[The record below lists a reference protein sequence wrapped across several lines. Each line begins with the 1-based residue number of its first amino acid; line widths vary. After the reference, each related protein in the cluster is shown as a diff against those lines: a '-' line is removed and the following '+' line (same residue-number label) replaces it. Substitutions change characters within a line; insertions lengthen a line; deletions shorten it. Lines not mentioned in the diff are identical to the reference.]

1 MGLFRYRA
9 LQGSS
14 QSDEGLVPFARQR
27 ESLADSIARLQPEL
41 TALLRLQWQQ
51 RRRRTPDVRQLET
64 TECAAICLAIVLRY
78 YRRME
83 PLSTL
88 RRACGVSRNG
98 SSAAQLVRAAGQFQL
113 DAKGMKRG
121 LNSLEDVPLPAVLFW
136 EFNHFVV
143 LEAITPQGVW
153 VNNPATGRL
162 CLNTEEFDRAYT
174 GVVISMEPSADFQ
187 AGGRLRSPATELSH
201 QLRRSRP
208 LHSIALLSSQAAA
221 VALALVL
228 ISGSDTP
235 LTTAMIWGLAAAIGL
250 MPAVVAAVARTVGER
265 SGQHVQRRLVEMP
278 EWALQQHPLAE
289 LSSRHGGQRR
299 ISAVIGDDLL
309 WQIPTVLLLLL
320 WSGLQLS
327 AQPWLALLVLGG
339 TPAVLLLLLL
349 EQALQTPQDNQVVRQ
364 ERRARI
370 GLQQSLEDPRTM
382 KSLAL
387 ERRVLQRWSGLQAEA
402 SAERLQQQRQARLT
416 GWLPT
421 LLGWGLPILML
432 SLGGLQLPVLLPA
445 LLWWWVLNRLQRQ
458 QREWRQ
464 IGEPLNA
471 LAALDDE
478 PVDALLLDPESP
490 TGELAAESA
499 VAVEVQ
505 QLGFGYTPNKQ
516 PLLNGVDLAVAPG
529 EWVAITGPSGCGKST
544 LLNLIAGLLQPD
556 SGQVLLN
563 GQPLLSIPRE
573 QRSQAI
579 AMVRQED
586 ALLDISLRDN
596 LTLWDASISDDELH
610 QVCEALGLG
619 PVLQQ
624 LPQGLDTVLEPG
636 RFNLSG
642 GQRQLLNLGRV
653 LLQKPQLLLLD
664 EASSA
669 LDSSSETQVYELLR
683 QLNCTVVMA
692 AHRSGSVQRADR
704 IITL

>member
-9 LQGSS
+9 LQSS
-14 QSDEGLVPFARQR
+14 NQSNEGLAPFARQR
-27 ESLADSIARLQPEL
+27 ESLGGSIARLLPEL
-41 TALLRLQWQQ
+41 TALVQLQWQQ
-51 RRRRTPDVRQLET
+51 RQRRTPEVRQLET

-78 YRRME
+78 YRQMA
-83 PLSTL
+83 PLSAL

-121 LNSLEDVPLPAVLFW
+121 LNSLDDVPLPAVLFW

-143 LEAITPQGVW
+143 LEAITAQGIW

-162 CLNTEEFDRAYT
+162 CLSAEEFDRAYT
-174 GVVISMEPSADFQ
+174 GVVISMVPSADFQ
-187 AGGRLRSPATELSH
+187 SGGRLRSPATELSH

-208 LHSIALLSSQAAA
+208 LHTIALLGSQAAS
-221 VALALVL
+221 VTIALVL
-228 ISGSDTP
+228 INGANA
-235 LTTAMIWGLAAAIGL
+235 TAPAVLIWGLAAAIGL
-250 MPAVVAAVARTVGER
+250 MPAAVAAVARTVGER
-265 SGQHVQRRLVEMP
+265 GGQHVQRRLIQMP

-289 LSSRHGGQRR
+289 LSSRHGGLRR
-299 ISAVIGDDLL
+299 ISAVIGNDLL
-309 WQIPTVLLLLL
+309 WQIPSVLLLLL

-327 AQPWLALLVLGG
+327 DQPWLALLVLGG
-339 TPAVLLLLLL
+339 TPAVLVLLLLD
-349 EQALQTPQDNQVVRQ
+349 QGLQRPQDNQVLRQ

-402 SAERLQQQRQARLT
+402 SAERLQQLRQARLT
-416 GWLPT
+416 SWLPT
-421 LLGWGLPILML
+421 LLGWGMPVLML

-445 LLWWWVLNRLQRQ
+445 LLWWWVLSRFQRQ
-458 QREWRQ
+458 QTQWRQ
-464 IGEPLNA
+464 IGEPLHA

-478 PVDALLLDPESP
+478 PVDALLLGPESP
-490 TGELAAESA
+490 TGQLPADSA
-499 VAVEVQ
+499 LAVEVQ
-505 QLGFGYTPNKQ
+505 QLCFGHTPNKQ
-516 PLLNGVDLAVAPG
+516 PLLNGVDLTVAPG

-556 SGQVLLN
+556 SGEVLLN
-563 GQPLLSIPRE
+563 GQPLLSIPRQ
-573 QRSQAI
+573 QRTRAI

-596 LTLWDASISDDELH
+596 LTLWDASISDNELH

-624 LPQGLDTVLEPG
+624 LPQGLDTVLDPG

-653 LLQKPQLLLLD
+653 LLQKPQVLLLD

-669 LDSSSETQVYELLR
+669 LDSSSETQVFDLLR

-704 IITL
+704 VFEL